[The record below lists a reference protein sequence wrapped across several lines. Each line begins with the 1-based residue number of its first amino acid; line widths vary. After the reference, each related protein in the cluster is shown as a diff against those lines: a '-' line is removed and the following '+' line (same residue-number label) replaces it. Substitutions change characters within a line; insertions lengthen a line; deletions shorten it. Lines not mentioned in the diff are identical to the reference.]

1 VEFAEVRFF
10 FGALVKGE
18 RLTLALVSL
27 YSPPNPALL
36 SDSYNTLWSC
46 QYHGSDSFQV
56 VNVKQIVSVVAMV
69 PLPAEVTES
78 GDSGEEDEES
88 YFVVEKPGLE
98 IFYLGGVEEDLS
110 DDADDE

>member
-1 VEFAEVRFF
+1 MGFAEVRFY

-27 YSPPNPALL
+27 YSPPDTTLL
-36 SDSYNTLWSC
+36 TASYDTLWSC
-46 QYHGSDSFQV
+46 QYHGSDALGV

-69 PLPAEVTES
+69 PLPRKVED
-78 GDSGEEDEES
+78 GDSEEDDEES

-98 IFYLGGVEEDLS
+98 VFFLGDVEEDLS
-110 DDADDE
+110 DDDADDE